1 MMSMTGYG
9 SASVETEQLSASVWV
24 RSLNHRYFDLTVHAP
39 RRLGFLE
46 PALKER
52 VAARLQRGRVE
63 LSLRAV
69 VKGGLGEEVIV
80 ASGLVASLVGTLRA
94 LRAEHGLSGD
104 LSLSDV
110 LRFPGALEVAE
121 LPREGDAEL
130 RGVLLAL
137 AVQALDAL
145 DAMRRAEGARLAEE
159 LRRLLDELVAT
170 VERLRALAESGRHAR
185 LGALVERARA
195 LVGELGLD
203 EARLYQELARLV
215 DRSDVSEELQR
226 LMSHAQQSRA
236 LMGDTSVGPVGK
248 RLDFLAQEL
257 MREANTLGS
266 KAVNGA
272 MVQQVVALK
281 AAIERWR
288 EQVQNVE

>member
-9 SASVETEQLSASVWV
+9 SASVETESLSAAVWV
-24 RSLNHRYFDLTVHAP
+24 RSLNHRYLDLTVHAP
-39 RRLGFLE
+39 RRLAFLE

-63 LSLRAV
+63 LTLRAL
-69 VKGGLGEEVIV
+69 VKSGSGEEVLA
-80 ASGLVASLVGTLRA
+80 ASGLVASLVGVLRT
-94 LRAEHGLSGD
+94 LRAEHGLAGD
-104 LSLSDV
+104 VSVSDV
-110 LRFPGALEVAE
+110 MRFPGALELAE

-130 RGVLLAL
+130 RRVLLAL

-159 LRRLLDELVAT
+159 LHRLLDEVATT
-170 VERLRALAESGRHAR
+170 VERLRALAESGRQAR
-185 LGALVERARA
+185 LAALCERGRA
-195 LVGELGLD
+195 LVGELGVD
-203 EARLYQELARLV
+203 EPRLYQELARLV

-236 LMGDTSVGPVGK
+236 LVDDGGAGPVGK

-266 KAVNGA
+266 KAASGA